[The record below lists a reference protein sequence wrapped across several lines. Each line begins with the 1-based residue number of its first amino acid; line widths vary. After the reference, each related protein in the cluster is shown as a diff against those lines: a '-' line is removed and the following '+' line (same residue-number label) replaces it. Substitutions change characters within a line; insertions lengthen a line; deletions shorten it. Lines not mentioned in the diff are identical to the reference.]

1 MTDPATLHEQVR
13 EEVEAVLIG
22 NESLVEGLTISL
34 LTRGHVLLEGVP
46 GVAKTTAANLFA
58 RASGLDYNRV
68 QMTPDVLPAD
78 ITGTHVYREHIGEFD
93 LQRGPI
99 FANVVVA
106 DEINR
111 ATPKTQSAL
120 LEAMQEARV
129 TIEGETLGLPEPF
142 MLIAT
147 QNPLEME
154 GTFQLPEAQRDR
166 FQQKLTVTLPERD
179 VEKRLLDRFDEHPGI
194 GPDTVSKVVGPKD
207 IVEAR
212 EVVTDVYVSDG
223 VKEYVLDLVAATRE
237 SPDVEHGGSPRAS
250 LAFLNTTKAR
260 AAVRGREYVIPD
272 DVKAL
277 AKPVLIH
284 RLVLS
289 TDATLSD
296 VTASEVVEEIL
307 DRVEPPNGAPTEDS
321 TGSEAAA
328 VGDGGVERPDGQ
340 N

>member
-78 ITGTHVYREHIGEFD
+78 ITGTHVYREHVGEFD

-166 FQQKLTVTLPERD
+166 FQQKLTVALPDRD

-194 GPDTVSKVVGPKD
+194 GPDTVSKVVGPND
-207 IVEAR
+207 VLEAR
-212 EVVTDVYVSDG
+212 EVVTGVHVSDG